1 MSYRYWAMRTNA
13 RSKDQEKSALERRL
27 LSAAAR
33 LFAERGFHR
42 AGIRDVAQAARVSI
56 GTVYHYFRSKE
67 AILECLLRGE
77 IERRRRF
84 LDELRARGEPLEAQI
99 RAIMAEHF
107 ALFRERKDVAR
118 LIRREWL
125 DPTPGLHVKTQRIY
139 DEGAGYLAQV
149 IEEGIAAGKIQ
160 PCDPV
165 LTAYAMLGA
174 VEAVA
179 LRLSAS
185 GKSAARVA
193 DQAAQELTAFL
204 WSGLCPTT

>member
-84 LDELRARGEPLEAQI
+84 LDELRARGEPL
-99 RAIMAEHF
+99 
-107 ALFRERKDVAR
+107 FRERKDVAR

-149 IEEGIAAGKIQ
+149 IKEGIAAGKIQ